1 MLKSKRSNQP
11 KPGPN
16 FQLEKDI
23 RKNWGVQRIV
33 GVDEVGRGAL
43 AGPIIV
49 VAVELTKQLP
59 NINDSKLLSKN
70 ARTLLATKIH
80 RTYRQCR
87 IGWATN
93 SEIDRLGIAKS
104 LALAYDRALRK
115 IEAQLILTDH
125 VKLNRPH
132 ISSVRGDQLFYSVA
146 AASIVAKVY
155 RDTLMRVYHQFY
167 PDFDWANNAGYGTKK
182 HFDGISTHGTTKL
195 HRQSFLNNH

>member
-1 MLKSKRSNQP
+1 MQKLKKSNQP
-11 KPGPN
+11 RPGPN

-23 RKNWGVQRIV
+23 RKSWSVQRIV
-33 GVDEVGRGAL
+33 GVDEVGRGAI

-49 VAVELTKQLP
+49 AAVELTKQLP

-70 ARTLLATKIH
+70 TRTLLATKIH
-80 RTYRQCR
+80 HTYSQCR

-93 SEIDRLGIAKS
+93 NEIDKLGVAKS

-167 PDFDWANNAGYGTKK
+167 SDFDWDNNVGYGTKR
-182 HFDGISTHGTTKL
+182 HFDGISRSGLTNL
-195 HRQSFLNNH
+195 HRQTFIK